1 MDNKNNLDRSCE
13 EYRGLFSKYMA
24 KGHRGLTNAEARA
37 LSEGSATGGSVLFP
51 TTYSNQ
57 FMEILG
63 DDEVL
68 ARTTKVY
75 SSTGVFSVP
84 VISGNDQWP
93 SIGGFSTQNNPG
105 EGNSLLDATAGSQT
119 QVTVPTIANPRS
131 NNTLNG
137 TTTSTLT
144 LRRISVM
151 VKVSQELLEDSA
163 SRGDASVEQMIVQQA
178 SQDISAALNKQ
189 ILIGNATPSSVVSGD
204 ATNAGT
210 DSCHGV
216 VNTCRN
222 HGRVAIAGSGSGGI
236 SGEGRNATIDPRVYS
251 GFVRAN
257 RLAPQYWKRSLI
269 VFNSQMTG
277 SSTTNYGRTLF
288 STTSPG
294 PAFYAM
300 SAPRVLFGQPWTM
313 CDMATSAQG
322 NSIPSA
328 LDAHF
333 VACDFSRYML
343 AFSSNGLG
351 ITRLNE
357 TFADSNTVA
366 FVVSVRAAGALI
378 DPNAAWTYLWD
389 GTTSG

>member
-68 ARTTKVY
+68 ARTTKVF

-93 SIGGFSTQNNPG
+93 SVGGFSTQNNPG
-105 EGNSLLDATAGSQT
+105 EGNTMLDATAGSQT

-222 HGRVAIAGSGSGGI
+222 HGRVRCIGNTTGGVT
-236 SGEGRNATIDPRVYS
+236 GEGRSGTTDPTAYI

-257 RLAPQYWKRSLI
+257 GLAPQYWKRSLI
-269 VFNSQMTG
+269 VFNSQITG
-277 SSTTNYGRTLF
+277 RTTDTNYGRNLF
-288 STTSPG
+288 NTTG
-294 PAFYAM
+294 TGLYAFTTN
-300 SAPRVLFGQPWTM
+300 RVLFGQPWTM
-313 CDMATSAQG
+313 CDMASTSQAN
-322 NSIPSA
+322 NSPA
-328 LDAHF
+328 AGDAHF

-389 GTTSG
+389 GSTL